1 MTCGVTCTQ
10 MHGCMKADN
19 DNVRVQMSGCI
30 SSMEWVTDTGGGL
43 SGHRKH
49 MEMGESG
56 CV

>member
-1 MTCGVTCTQ
+1 MTCRVMRAWTCG
-10 MHGCMKADN
+10 HVKADN
-19 DNVRVQMSGCI
+19 NDAWVRMSGCM
-30 SSMEWVTDTGGGL
+30 SSVERVTDMGGGL